1 MALGYPDVDA
11 LLDGMSSRQWSEWQ
25 VFWRT
30 YGWGERRMDV
40 RFAKLMALIA
50 NLVGGRDGEPVG
62 IEHFLPDE
70 DTDEDTVDDE
80 YGEYG
85 EYGDYGGGFAAPSGG
100 IVDEDQLIFEAMVR
114 EGMGEPG

>member
-40 RFAKLMALIA
+40 RFARLMALIV
-50 NLVGGRDGEPVG
+50 NLVGGGDGEPVG

-70 DTDEDTVDDE
+70 NTDEDTDEDTVNDE
-80 YGEYG
+80 YGDE
-85 EYGDYGGGFAAPSGG
+85 YGGGFAAPSGG